1 MRWRSPGLLLAASAL
16 LAGVAAADPPPGRLA
31 QRVARALEHPL
42 PTEGLAVAIA
52 LASDSLPA
60 GPGRSEAIRAAQQRV
75 LGALPPGSFRIKHRY
90 THVPGLAGWAQRE
103 ALEALA
109 AQPDVALVYL
119 DGRVF
124 RVLAEGVALV
134 GGASAHTQG
143 YTGAGVTAAVIDS
156 GIDAAHPDLA
166 DDVVAQQCFC
176 DDRPGP
182 RGCCPNNN
190 GTQSGAGAA
199 AETDGH
205 GTSVAG
211 IITSGGVVAAP
222 GIAPDAGIA
231 AIRVFGPN
239 NNGGL
244 FSDIDAALNWAL
256 ANRLALGIRVVNMSL
271 GDGVQY
277 ASPSAFPC
285 TGSNTTSAVSALVA
299 AGVAVF
305 VASGNEGFDA
315 GISFPACIGNAISV
329 GGVYDANVGAAN
341 WCGNAQCSTILCSD
355 NPTSADLFVCHANS
369 GSNLDLLAP
378 DWRTD
383 APKAGGGTQGFG
395 GTSAA
400 SPYAAGEAAVLLQA
414 SPTLTPAA
422 LRSLMKA
429 HGPLVTNPG
438 NSLSFRRTDVAG
450 ALATLI
456 DRDGD
461 GLTDAVETG
470 LGTNPI
476 DPDSDDD
483 GLSDGAEVNT
493 HGTNPLV
500 ADSDGDGLSDGAE
513 VNTHATNPLDADSDD
528 DGFRDGVEVAAG
540 SDPNDPTSFPAAVP
554 SLSRGQGL
562 ALAGLLFAL
571 ARRALRREPKRGQL
585 GPRHRSS
592 G

>member
-1 MRWRSPGLLLAASAL
+1 MRVRSLGLLLAASAW
-16 LAGVAAADPPPGRLA
+16 LAGVAAADPPPDRLEKG
-31 QRVARALEHPL
+31 VARALEHPL
-42 PTEGLAVAIA
+42 PSEGLAVAIA
-52 LASDSLPA
+52 LAGDALP
-60 GPGRSEAIRAAQQRV
+60 PGRGRAEAIRAAQQRV
-75 LGALPPGSFRIKHRY
+75 IGALPPGSFHTKHRY
-90 THVPGLAGWAQRE
+90 THVAGLAGWAQRE

-119 DGRVF
+119 DGQVF
-124 RVLAEGVALV
+124 RVLAQGVALV
-134 GGASAHTQG
+134 GGTSAHTQG
-143 YTGAGVTAAVIDS
+143 YTGAGITAAVIDG
-156 GIDAAHPDLA
+156 GIDATHPDLA

-182 RGCCPNNN
+182 NGCCPNGG
-190 GTQSGAGAA
+190 GTQSGPGAA

-222 GIAPDAGIA
+222 GIAPDTGIA

-239 NNGGL
+239 NRGGR
-244 FSDIDAALNWAL
+244 FSDIDAALDWAL
-256 ANRLALGIRVVNMSL
+256 DNRVALGIRVVNMSL
-271 GDGVQY
+271 GDGGQY
-277 ASPSAFPC
+277 ASPSVVPC
-285 TGSNTTSAVSALVA
+285 SSSNTTSAVNALVA

-315 GISFPACIGNAISV
+315 GIAFPACIGSAISV
-329 GGVYDANVGAAN
+329 GGVYDANVGPVS
-341 WCGNAQCSTILCSD
+341 WCGNANCSTILCTD

-383 APKAGGGTQGFG
+383 APKAGGGTQAFG

-400 SPYAAGEAAVLLQA
+400 SPYAAGEAAVLLSAQP
-414 SPTLTPAA
+414 SLTPAA

-450 ALATLI
+450 ALATLV
-456 DRDGD
+456 DSDGD
-461 GLTDAVETG
+461 GLTDAIETG
-470 LGTNPI
+470 LGTNPQ
-476 DPDSDDD
+476 DADSDDD

-493 HGTNPLV
+493 HGTDPLT

-513 VNTHATNPLDADSDD
+513 VDTHATDPLDPDSDD
-528 DGFRDGVEVAAG
+528 DGFSDGVEVAAG
-540 SDPNDPTSFPAAVP
+540 SNPNDPASFPVAVP
-554 SLSRGQGL
+554 SLSRWQGL
-562 ALAGLLFAL
+562 ALALLLFAF
-571 ARRALRREPKRGQL
+571 ARHALRG
-585 GPRHRSS
+585 GPHPS
-592 G
+592 